1 MNQPFEVVLKGCAN
15 IILETVENKQT
26 AFTLDQIV
34 HGWGIKRTIA
44 DNFKASSFDVLYHF
58 LSVIRKAKTKCSA
71 IGKDR
76 CDHSVIDRF
85 CTLLVDQRTD

>member
-15 IILETVENKQT
+15 IIQETVENKQT

-44 DNFKASSFDVLYHF
+44 DNFKASY
-58 LSVIRKAKTKCSA
+58 R
-71 IGKDR
+71 
-76 CDHSVIDRF
+76 
-85 CTLLVDQRTD
+85 TLLQKMLFLN